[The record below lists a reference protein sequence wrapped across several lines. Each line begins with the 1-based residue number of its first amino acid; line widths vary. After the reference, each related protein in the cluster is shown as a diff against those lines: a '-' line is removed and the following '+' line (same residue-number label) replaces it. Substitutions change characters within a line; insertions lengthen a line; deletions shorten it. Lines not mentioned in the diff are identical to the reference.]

1 MKSIRVNIFLFILA
15 ASVTLSA
22 QPYITGYNP
31 DSLSAEEAKVQEQ
44 IQEAAKQTGVGIT
57 AAIAADSVKVKNDS
71 AKADSAQ
78 NPAPLADES
87 QVPVTE
93 SDAAA
98 AEKQLQPLVEPKEE
112 WELTLSQVL
121 KSLLLNLITYFIF
134 KYFTRFSD
142 ILAERWANFRLLIKR
157 SVPVIRIIG
166 WVITIYFIIAVIMEA
181 PSSSLITLIAS
192 AGIGLTFAAQDILKN
207 IFGGIMIIFDR
218 PFQVGD
224 KIQIGNDYGEV
235 INIGLRTVRIVTPD
249 DNTVS
254 VPNGE
259 IINQS
264 VSNANSG
271 ESDCQVVAEFFLPAH
286 IDQNLARDIAYRAAA
301 VSRYVYLNKPI
312 VVLFKNEIHQ
322 GRSLLKMRLKA
333 YVLDIRYEFPFAS
346 EMTELVIQQYLD
358 MGLVTQKEL
367 TFLEPSDV

>member
-1 MKSIRVNIFLFILA
+1 
-15 ASVTLSA
+15 
-22 QPYITGYNP
+22 
-31 DSLSAEEAKVQEQ
+31 
-44 IQEAAKQTGVGIT
+44 
-57 AAIAADSVKVKNDS
+57 SVKVKNDS

-121 KSLLLNLITYFIF
+121 KSILLILITYFIF

-358 MGLVTQKEL
+358 KGLVTQKEL

>member
-1 MKSIRVNIFLFILA
+1 MASIRFYILLFVIA
-15 ASVTLSA
+15 ASFAISA

-31 DSLSAEEAKVQEQ
+31 DSLAAEAKKVQ
-44 IQEAAKQTGVGIT
+44 QELKEKLQDAATATGVGIVAVT
-57 AAIAADSVKVKNDS
+57 EDAEKDS
-71 AKADSAQ
+71 AAKSMPDSATDQ
-78 NPAPLADES
+78 SVANGQA
-87 QVPVTE
+87 
-93 SDAAA
+93 DAA
-98 AEKQLQPLVEPKEE
+98 KPTDSTPVLEPKEE

-121 KSLLLNLITYFIF
+121 KSIFLIIITYIVF
-134 KYFTRFSD
+134 KYFTSLSE

-157 SVPVIRIIG
+157 SVPIIRIIG
-166 WVITIYFIIAVIMEA
+166 WVIVIYFIIAVIMQA

-224 KIQIGNDYGEV
+224 KIQIGTDYGEV
-235 INIGLRTVRIVTPD
+235 INIGLRTVRLVTPD

-271 ESDCQVVAEFFLPAH
+271 ESNCQVVAEFFLPAH
-286 IDQNLARDIAYRAAA
+286 IEQHKARDIAYRAAA
-301 VSRYVYLNKPI
+301 VSRYVFLNKPI

-333 YVLDIRYEFPFAS
+333 YVLDVRYEFPFAS
-346 EMTELVIQQYLD
+346 EMTELVMEQFLEK
-358 MGLVTQKEL
+358 GLVTRQEL
-367 TFLEPSDV
+367 TFLEAE